1 MTEESPRLIQELFAR
16 QFDYLPKVESPEQRK
31 GPLGIVNLFAL
42 ASHMLTAMSGTL
54 AIVSVDRFGANLAG
68 CDAGLNDQVHR
79 LVDLS
84 VQTSASL
91 TRLIGVVMVALQ
103 SEQITSLSAAERES
117 IQEVMTT
124 GYIYI
129 ESLNAVSLETT
140 NMARWRGVW
149 GRNVGRPFR
158 AAQSTQTNDPEGD
171 KARHSVRTLTA
182 QIMEL
187 GLRAELY
194 DGTWSMN

>member
-1 MTEESPRLIQELFAR
+1 MTEESPQLIQELFAR
-16 QFDYLPKVESPEQRK
+16 QFDYLPKVASPEQRK
-31 GPLGIVNLFAL
+31 GTLGIVNLFAL

-54 AIVSVDRFGANLAG
+54 AIVSVEGFGTNRTG
-68 CDAGLNDQVHR
+68 GDACLYDQVRR

-84 VQTSASL
+84 VQTSSSL
-91 TRLIGVVMVALQ
+91 TRLIGLTMSALQ
-103 SEQITSLSAAERES
+103 SEQITSPSADERES
-117 IQEVMTT
+117 IRQVMTT

-129 ESLNAVSLETT
+129 DALNAVSLETT

-149 GRNVGRPFR
+149 GRDVSRAHRP
-158 AAQSTQTNDPEGD
+158 AQSTQRNDPEGD
-171 KARHSVRTLTA
+171 KARQSVRTLIA

-194 DGTWSMN
+194 DGTWSMD

>member
-54 AIVSVDRFGANLAG
+54 AIVSVDRFGANRAG

-103 SEQITSLSAAERES
+103 SEQITSPSAAERES

-149 GRNVGRPFR
+149 GRNVGRPLR

-194 DGTWSMN
+194 DGAWSMN